1 MLLVLVKLE
10 SKSPMQYE
18 EWVEEDSVANM
29 ISRWLIVNSEVN
41 RKIGIHCCHV
51 PR

>member
-18 EWVEEDSVANM
+18 EWAEGDSVANM
-29 ISRWLIVNSEVN
+29 IAR
-41 RKIGIHCCHV
+41 
-51 PR
+51 